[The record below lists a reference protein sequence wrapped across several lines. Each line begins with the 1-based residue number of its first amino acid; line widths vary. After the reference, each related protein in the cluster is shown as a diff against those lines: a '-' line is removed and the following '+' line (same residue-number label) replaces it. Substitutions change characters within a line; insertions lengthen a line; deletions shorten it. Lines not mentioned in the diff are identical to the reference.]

1 MDILTLK
8 YFLAIAAKKNLTGAA
23 GILHISQPA
32 LSKRIGAL
40 ESEIGG
46 KLFARKSHGVVL
58 TEKGFLLKKR
68 AEEIID
74 MHDRAK
80 LELSSRDNR
89 LCGEIRIGG
98 GETSSMKYLASTMRD
113 FRSQHP
119 EVTFDIYSGNFEYV
133 SERLDK
139 GLIDFGLVIQPADIS
154 KYEGFALPDRDAWGI
169 LARAPLTLAR
179 INKWFG
185 MEIDKLNIVATY
197 NLIYNAGI
205 MVQEGMGCALAIG
218 GLANTEKNSPLCFI
232 PLSPRLESELNIIWK
247 KNGILSKPAEIFLS
261 NLQKISPAKKSSI
274 LVR

>member
-89 LCGEIRIGG
+89 LCGEIR
-98 GETSSMKYLASTMRD
+98 
-113 FRSQHP
+113 
-119 EVTFDIYSGNFEYV
+119 
-133 SERLDK
+133 
-139 GLIDFGLVIQPADIS
+139 LV
-154 KYEGFALPDRDAWGI
+154 
-169 LARAPLTLAR
+169 
-179 INKWFG
+179 
-185 MEIDKLNIVATY
+185 
-197 NLIYNAGI
+197 
-205 MVQEGMGCALAIG
+205 
-218 GLANTEKNSPLCFI
+218 
-232 PLSPRLESELNIIWK
+232 
-247 KNGILSKPAEIFLS
+247 
-261 NLQKISPAKKSSI
+261 LQ
-274 LVR
+274 